1 MAANDHSG
9 GDTREPGA
17 AGRLSD
23 AYTAGR
29 LSDAFF
35 TPGTSSFTRFLAEH
49 RPTLLPTRSPLPAGT
64 TAPPGAFPHGTT
76 VLALAYRDGVLI
88 AGDRRAT
95 MGNLIAQRDLEKVHP
110 ADGHTAVAFAGT
122 VGLALDM
129 VKLYQVELT
138 HFEKIEG
145 VPMTLDGKARRLAA
159 MIRENLGQAMQGLAV
174 VPLLAGYDP
183 KAPAGAHG
191 RIFSFDVAGG
201 LYEKRDFHAEG
212 SGSPYA
218 GGALK
223 KLYRPGLTRRDAALT
238 ALQALYDAADDD
250 SATGG
255 PDLSRRIFPIVS
267 VITDE
272 GFERLPQ
279 AETEE
284 LTREMVAHRRTRPD
298 GPNATP

>member
-1 MAANDHSG
+1 MAASDS
-9 GDTREPGA
+9 E
-17 AGRLSD
+17 GRL
-23 AYTAGR
+23 GQE
-29 LSDAFF
+29 FF
-35 TPGTSSFTRFLAEH
+35 TPGSASFTEFLAAH
-49 RPTLLPTRSPLPAGT
+49 RPDLLPTRRPFPDGVRA
-64 TAPPGAFPHGTT
+64 APDRFPHGTT
-76 VLALAYRDGVLI
+76 VLALAYRDGVMI

-110 ADGHTAVAFAGT
+110 ADDHTAVAFAGT

-129 VKLYQVELT
+129 VKLYQVELA

-145 VPMTLDGKARRLAA
+145 IPMTLRAKANRLAG
-159 MIRENLGQAMQGLAV
+159 MIRQNLGQAMQGLAV

-183 KAPAGAHG
+183 AAPEGRKG

-201 LYEKRDFHAEG
+201 LYEKQAFHADG

-218 GGALK
+218 RGALK
-223 KLYRPGLTRRDAALT
+223 KLYRPGLDRREAALA

-255 PDLSRRIFPIVS
+255 PDVSRRIFPIVS
-267 VITDE
+267 VITAE
-272 GFERLPQ
+272 GFERLPEP
-279 AETEE
+279 ETEQ
-284 LTREMVAHRRTRPD
+284 LSREMVEQRRSRPD

>member
-1 MAANDHSG
+1 MTASEQG
-9 GDTREPGA
+9 
-17 AGRLSD
+17 GRL
-23 AYTAGR
+23 GEE
-29 LSDAFF
+29 FF
-35 TPGTSSFTRFLAEH
+35 TPGTSSFAEFLTAH
-49 RPTLLPTRSPLPAGT
+49 RPDLLPTRKPFPDHVRA
-64 TAPPGAFPHGTT
+64 APDRFPHGTT

-110 ADGHTAVAFAGT
+110 ADDYTAVAFAGT

-145 VPMTLDGKARRLAA
+145 IPMTLNAKARRLAG
-159 MIRENLGQAMQGLAV
+159 MIRQNLGQAMQGLAV
-174 VPLLAGYDP
+174 VPLLTGYDDS
-183 KAPAGAHG
+183 APEGERG

-201 LYEKRDFHAEG
+201 LYEKQDFHAEG

-218 GGALK
+218 RGALK
-223 KLYRPGLTRRDAALT
+223 KLFRRGMSRREAALA

-255 PDLSRRIFPIVS
+255 PDINRRIFPIVS
-267 VITDE
+267 VITED
-272 GFERLPQ
+272 GFERLAEP
-279 AETEE
+279 ETEE
-284 LTREMVAHRRTRPD
+284 LSREMVAQRRTRPD

>member
-1 MAANDHSG
+1 MTVS
-9 GDTREPGA
+9 DTG
-17 AGRLSD
+17 GRL
-23 AYTAGR
+23 GEE
-29 LSDAFF
+29 FF
-35 TPGTSSFTRFLAEH
+35 TPGTASFTEFLAAH
-49 RPTLLPTRSPLPAGT
+49 RPELLPTR
-64 TAPPGAFPHGTT
+64 PPFADGVRAEPGRFPHGTT

-110 ADGHTAVAFAGT
+110 ADDHTAVAFAGS

-145 VPMTLDGKARRLAA
+145 IPMTLNAKARRLAG
-159 MIRENLGQAMQGLAV
+159 MIRQNLGQAMQGLAV
-174 VPLLAGYDP
+174 VPLLTGYDEA
-183 KAPAGAHG
+183 APDGEKG

-201 LYEKRDFHAEG
+201 LYEKTDFHAEG

-218 GGALK
+218 RGALK
-223 KLYRPGLTRRDAALT
+223 KLFRKGMERREAALA

-255 PDLSRRIFPIVS
+255 PDINRRIFPIVS
-267 VITDE
+267 VITEE
-272 GFERLPQ
+272 GFERLSES
-279 AETEE
+279 ETEA
-284 LTREMVAHRRTRPD
+284 LSREMVEHRRSRPD
-298 GPNATP
+298 GPTATP

>member
-1 MAANDHSG
+1 MAGHESG
-9 GDTREPGA
+9 G
-17 AGRLSD
+17 RL
-23 AYTAGR
+23 GEEF
-29 LSDAFF
+29 L
-35 TPGTSSFTRFLAEH
+35 TPGSSSFTEFLTAH
-49 RPTLLPTRSPLPAGT
+49 RPALLPTRPPFPDGVRA
-64 TAPPGAFPHGTT
+64 APEQFPHGTT
-76 VLALAYRDGVLI
+76 VLALAYRDGVMV

-110 ADGHTAVAFAGT
+110 ADDYTAVAFAGT

-145 VPMTLDGKARRLAA
+145 IPMTLSAKASRLAG
-159 MIRENLGQAMQGLAV
+159 MIRQNLGQAMQGLAV
-174 VPLLAGYDP
+174 VPLMAGYDVR
-183 KAPAGAHG
+183 AAEGERG

-201 LYEKRDFHAEG
+201 AYEKRDFHAEG

-218 GGALK
+218 RGALK
-223 KLYRPGLTRRDAALT
+223 KLFHPGMSRREAALA

-255 PDLSRRIFPIVS
+255 PDISRRIFPIVS
-267 VITDE
+267 VITED
-272 GFERLPQ
+272 GFERMPA

-284 LTREMVAHRRTRPD
+284 LSREMVEQRHSRPD
-298 GPNATP
+298 GPTAAP